1 MKFNNKDIKLIYN
14 IVLRLE
20 FPCDLLIRKKEFINH
35 HRAHPR
41 CETLT
46 FADIL
51 KRFVAGV
58 INIKHIGFI
67 LVALYQACQGY
78 A

>member
-1 MKFNNKDIKLIYN
+1 MCETFKPGVHVLAFKFPEE
-14 IVLRLE
+14 V
-20 FPCDLLIRKKEFINH
+20 PCELYSCQLLLTL
-35 HRAHPR
+35 AHPR